1 MVGLVDDVLTTGAT
15 LDACGQA
22 ILRVRPDIDLVAV
35 VAGIAVRE
43 IDSGIDPSVGP
54 TRALG

>member
-1 MVGLVDDVLTTGAT
+1 MRAGR
-15 LDACGQA
+15 QA

-54 TRALG
+54 TRSLG

>member
-1 MVGLVDDVLTTGAT
+1 MRAGR
-15 LDACGQA
+15 QA
-22 ILRVRPDIDLVAV
+22 ILRVRPDIDLVAVVAV

-54 TRALG
+54 TRSLG